1 MQHFT
6 EKEKWMQEEQ
16 KEQTRKRRS
25 YTAAEFAEVW
35 DRWGRGESSKKI
47 ARVMGRGAS
56 VYTVLLR
63 YGGIRPRTRC
73 RSPQA
78 LTLAEREEVS
88 RGLVCGQSLRQIA
101 RRLSR
106 APSTL
111 SREVRRNGGS
121 NRYRA
126 AEADKQAWKR
136 ARRPKRC
143 LLLRCPQLR
152 QLVEEKLREDWAPQ
166 QIAGWLKR
174 TYPGRESLYVSH
186 ETIYRSLFIQARGA
200 LKKELTLCLR
210 SKRTIRR
217 SPQAS
222 RKGRGG
228 GQIRDLISISKRPAT
243 VEDRAVP
250 GHWEGDLLAG
260 SKNTHIAT
268 LVERHSRYVMLVK
281 VSGKDTETV
290 VSALIEHARQLPG
303 ELYKSLTWDRGLEMA
318 DHKRFTLATDIDV
331 YFCDPQS
338 PWQRGSNENT
348 NGLLRQYFP
357 KGTDLSVHSQEHL
370 DRIARRLNG
379 RPRKTLEFET
389 PAERFDACVALT
401 A

>member
-1 MQHFT
+1 MQGQGS
-6 EKEKWMQEEQ
+6 K
-16 KEQTRKRRS
+16 TRSRRA
-25 YTAAEFAEVW
+25 YTAADVAELW

-47 ARVMGRGAS
+47 AEAMGRGAS
-56 VYTVLLR
+56 VYPILLR

-73 RSPQA
+73 RSPRE
-78 LTLAEREEVS
+78 LTLAEREEIS
-88 RGLVCGQSLRQIA
+88 RGIACGESLRQIA
-101 RRLSR
+101 RRLAR

-111 SREVRRNGGS
+111 SREIRRNGGVG
-121 NRYRA
+121 RYRA

-136 ARRPKRC
+136 ARRPKPCR
-143 LLLRCPQLR
+143 LLRCPQLR
-152 QLVEEKLREDWAPQ
+152 QLVEQKLRKRWSPE

-174 TYPGRESLYVSH
+174 TYPGNESLQVSH

-217 SPQAS
+217 SAQAS

-228 GQIRDLISISKRPAT
+228 GQIPDLVSIRERPAA

-260 SKNTHIAT
+260 SRGTYIAT
-268 LVERHSRYVMLVK
+268 LVERHTRYVMLVK
-281 VSGKDTETV
+281 VPNKETATV
-290 VSALIEHARQLPG
+290 ISALIAHARQLPG
-303 ELYKSLTWDRGLEMA
+303 ELYRSLTWDRGLEMA
-318 DHKRFTLATDIDV
+318 DHQRFTLATDIDV

-357 KGTDLSVHSQEHL
+357 KGTDLSLHSQEHL
-370 DRIARRLNG
+370 DAIARKLNG
-379 RPRKTLEFET
+379 RPRQTLEFQT
-389 PAERFDACVALT
+389 PAERFNACVAAT
-401 A
+401 D

>member
-1 MQHFT
+1 
-6 EKEKWMQEEQ
+6 MQEEQ
-16 KEQTRKRRS
+16 KEQTRKRRR

-35 DRWGRGESSKKI
+35 DRWGRGESSKTI

-63 YGGIRPRTRC
+63 CGGIRPRVRC

-88 RGLVCGQSLRQIA
+88 RGLACGQSLRQIA
-101 RRLSR
+101 RRLAR

-126 AEADKQAWKR
+126 AEADKQARKR
-136 ARRPKRC
+136 AQRPKSCR
-143 LLLRCPQLR
+143 LLRCPQLR
-152 QLVEEKLREDWAPQ
+152 QLVEEKLREDWSPQ

-228 GQIRDLISISKRPAT
+228 GQIRDLISISERPAS

-260 SKNTHIAT
+260 SNNTYIAHPGRTSHPLCDVGEGLRQGHRNRRLGADRARPAIAGRALQVADLGPRAGDGRPQT
-268 LVERHSRYVMLVK
+268 LHPSDGHRRVLLRSAEPLATRIEREHERSV
-281 VSGKDTETV
+281 ETV
-290 VSALIEHARQLPG
+290 LPQGNRLIRTLTRAPG
-303 ELYKSLTWDRGLEMA
+303 QDR
-318 DHKRFTLATDIDV
+318 
-331 YFCDPQS
+331 
-338 PWQRGSNENT
+338 
-348 NGLLRQYFP
+348 
-357 KGTDLSVHSQEHL
+357 SQ
-370 DRIARRLNG
+370 
-379 RPRKTLEFET
+379 
-389 PAERFDACVALT
+389 AERSAPQDAGV
-401 A
+401 

>member
-1 MQHFT
+1 MQ
-6 EKEKWMQEEQ
+6 KEQ
-16 KEQTRKRRS
+16 KEQTRKRRA

-35 DRWGRGESSKKI
+35 DRWRRGESSKKI
-47 ARVMGRGAS
+47 AHGMDRGAS
-56 VYTVLLR
+56 VYPLLLR

-78 LTLAEREEVS
+78 LTLAEREEIS
-88 RGLVCGQSLRQIA
+88 RGIACGESLRQIA
-101 RRLSR
+101 RRLAR
-106 APSTL
+106 AASTL
-111 SREVRRNGGS
+111 SREIRRNGGS

-136 ARRPKRC
+136 ARRPKSCR
-143 LLLRCPQLR
+143 LVRCPQLR

-174 TYPGRESLYVSH
+174 TYPGSESLYVSH

-228 GQIRDLISISKRPAT
+228 GQIRDLISISERPAS

-260 SKNTHIAT
+260 SNNTYIAT
-268 LVERHSRYVMLVK
+268 LVERHTRYVMLVK
-281 VSGKDTETV
+281 VSGKDTATV
-290 VSALIEHARQLPG
+290 VSALIAHARQLLGLFDQRRDNRLGLPIRYLHQHQVARVTLDQRYKTTAIASHYQIAFPVTRYDPVFDCSRTLVDRYHVGDLPFAMTFAGGMPG
-303 ELYKSLTWDRGLEMA
+303 AANRASG
-318 DHKRFTLATDIDV
+318 
-331 YFCDPQS
+331 
-338 PWQRGSNENT
+338 G
-348 NGLLRQYFP
+348 
-357 KGTDLSVHSQEHL
+357 
-370 DRIARRLNG
+370 
-379 RPRKTLEFET
+379 
-389 PAERFDACVALT
+389 
-401 A
+401 

>member
-1 MQHFT
+1 MQ
-6 EKEKWMQEEQ
+6 Q
-16 KEQTRKRRS
+16 KKKKQQRKRRA
-25 YTAAEFAEVW
+25 YTAADLAEMW
-35 DRWGRGESSKKI
+35 DRWKRGESSKTI

-63 YGGIRPRTRC
+63 CGGIRPRVRC

-88 RGLVCGQSLRQIA
+88 RGLACGQSLRQIA
-101 RRLSR
+101 RRLAR

-111 SREVRRNGGS
+111 SREIRRNGGAD
-121 NRYRA
+121 RYRA

-136 ARRPKRC
+136 AQRPKRC
-143 LLLRCPQLR
+143 RLLRCPQLC
-152 QLVEEKLREDWAPQ
+152 QLVEQKLREDWAPQ

-174 TYPGRESLYVSH
+174 TYPGNESYQVSH

-200 LKKELTLCLR
+200 LKKELTLYLR

-217 SPQAS
+217 SRHATH
-222 RKGRGG
+222 KGRGG
-228 GQIRDLISISKRPAT
+228 GQIRDLISISERPAS

-260 SKNTHIAT
+260 SNNTYIVT
-268 LVERHSRYVMLVK
+268 LVERHTRYVMLVK
-281 VSGKDTETV
+281 VSGKDTATV
-290 VSALIEHARQLPG
+290 VSALIAHARQLPG

-370 DRIARRLNG
+370 DAIARRLNG

-389 PAERFDACVALT
+389 PAERFSPSVALT
-401 A
+401 G

>member
-1 MQHFT
+1 MQ
-6 EKEKWMQEEQ
+6 Q
-16 KEQTRKRRS
+16 KKKKQKRKRRA
-25 YTAAEFAEVW
+25 YTAADLAELW
-35 DRWGRGESSKKI
+35 DRWKRGESSKTI

-63 YGGIRPRTRC
+63 CGGIRPRVRC

-78 LTLAEREEVS
+78 LTLAEREEIS
-88 RGLVCGQSLRQIA
+88 RGIAAGQSLRQIA

-136 ARRPKRC
+136 AQRPKSCR
-143 LLLRCPQLR
+143 LLRCPQLR

-174 TYPGRESLYVSH
+174 TYPGSESLYVSH

-200 LKKELTLCLR
+200 LKKELTLYLR

-217 SPQAS
+217 SRHATH
-222 RKGRGG
+222 KGRGG
-228 GQIRDLISISKRPAT
+228 GQIRDLISISERPAS

-260 SKNTHIAT
+260 SNNTYIAT
-268 LVERHSRYVMLVK
+268 LVERHTRYVMLVK
-281 VSGKDTETV
+281 VSGKDTATV

-303 ELYKSLTWDRGLEMA
+303 ELYQSLTWDRGLEMA

-348 NGLLRQYFP
+348 NGLLRRYFP

-370 DRIARRLNG
+370 DV
-379 RPRKTLEFET
+379 TSQ
-389 PAERFDACVALT
+389 
-401 A
+401 